1 MTPAPPR
8 PAGRP
13 PLADGTARPHCV
25 YLTPAQ
31 ADTARRLGGGNLS
44 EGVRRALD
52 LMPQTWRKNS
62 KPLHSAEAFARENGL
77 DWPEDAD
84 SADTG
89 DVSAPP

>member
-44 EGVRRALD
+44 EGVRMALTA
-52 LMPQTWRKNS
+52 LTPAPCQHT
-62 KPLHSAEAFARENGL
+62 PEA
-77 DWPEDAD
+77 
-84 SADTG
+84 
-89 DVSAPP
+89 